1 MRRNRKPLRA
11 MFRKLNRTSVWDFL
25 RPDSSSPSRWNWYG
39 AAILFVLVN
48 LTFFPYIWGDR
59 TIQESAD
66 ETASLYISGSRQHPV
81 VQETALSVLDPG
93 AAAWQDEPFFALS
106 HGEIFNAKEP
116 PIWNPYNSFGTPL
129 AADAESQPYYPLAWI
144 PIIWRNARAYDVF
157 VALRIF
163 VAGLFAFL
171 YLRQFTRFVP
181 ALVGGTAFMYTGFCW
196 LYLANPDLSVSAL
209 APAMLYALE
218 RVLRRPS
225 FGTAALTSFV
235 IGCAILGGMP
245 ELTALVLLFGASYFV
260 ARIALDGPLR
270 SGWRSY
276 LPYLALGT
284 CVGIG
289 ISSVMVMPFL
299 EYVGVSTNTH
309 SAGGAGLAADPLTWS
324 TTATYL
330 APLYLGPPVQDIFAK
345 FSGWTTIRGF
355 FGCSA
360 LFLAMIGFFSSL
372 ADIRRRTAE
381 SAVPVVLGIVAILLL
396 AKRFGAGIVNW
407 TGVLPVLR
415 AIVFPK
421 YDEAIIGCCI
431 ALLAGFGVARL
442 YEKRVTMLTI
452 VLAAVLPL
460 TVLSVA
466 ASENRQAFL
475 QLSEHQNYY
484 TLSLSAALLYLTL
497 VFAAAAAS
505 SSGRLKPMYFGGA
518 MLALVVIEPLST
530 YIIPLRYVVNTPPPQ
545 SVSALLG
552 APYVTYLKS
561 HIGNDRLM
569 AQDGLLYPDWSSAF
583 SLADVRGL
591 APLYYERYLPFVHAF
606 LTDSGG
612 DYLNTRF
619 VGLGDD
625 MTTVAGQRFLTLSS
639 VRYVATTN
647 DLSRTTAFDKMYD
660 ADGIRIFQF
669 RSPLPRVS
677 IYHCVVD
684 ASTPEAALHDLRSTT
699 FDPYSEVVVEGK
711 AGFRL
716 CLPGARKSPVIA
728 GRLEE
733 YKPTA
738 VRATVN
744 TDGPSFVVLNDTNFP
759 GWSATIDGRPAQ
771 IFAANYLFRGVV
783 VPSGTHVIEYRY
795 SPRSFTVGLTISL
808 ISILM
813 VIGMAVFSLIA
824 RRNNTAAIESL
835 PSSA

>member
-1 MRRNRKPLRA
+1 
-11 MFRKLNRTSVWDFL
+11 
-25 RPDSSSPSRWNWYG
+25 
-39 AAILFVLVN
+39 
-48 LTFFPYIWGDR
+48 
-59 TIQESAD
+59 
-66 ETASLYISGSRQHPV
+66 
-81 VQETALSVLDPG
+81 
-93 AAAWQDEPFFALS
+93 
-106 HGEIFNAKEP
+106 
-116 PIWNPYNSFGTPL
+116 
-129 AADAESQPYYPLAWI
+129 
-144 PIIWRNARAYDVF
+144 
-157 VALRIF
+157 
-163 VAGLFAFL
+163 
-171 YLRQFTRFVP
+171 
-181 ALVGGTAFMYTGFCW
+181 
-196 LYLANPDLSVSAL
+196 
-209 APAMLYALE
+209 
-218 RVLRRPS
+218 
-225 FGTAALTSFV
+225 
-235 IGCAILGGMP
+235 
-245 ELTALVLLFGASYFV
+245 
-260 ARIALDGPLR
+260 
-270 SGWRSY
+270 
-276 LPYLALGT
+276 
-284 CVGIG
+284 
-289 ISSVMVMPFL
+289 
-299 EYVGVSTNTH
+299 
-309 SAGGAGLAADPLTWS
+309 
-324 TTATYL
+324 
-330 APLYLGPPVQDIFAK
+330 
-345 FSGWTTIRGF
+345 
-355 FGCSA
+355 
-360 LFLAMIGFFSSL
+360 
-372 ADIRRRTAE
+372 
-381 SAVPVVLGIVAILLL
+381 
-396 AKRFGAGIVNW
+396 
-407 TGVLPVLR
+407 
-415 AIVFPK
+415 
-421 YDEAIIGCCI
+421 
-431 ALLAGFGVARL
+431 
-442 YEKRVTMLTI
+442 
-452 VLAAVLPL
+452 
-460 TVLSVA
+460 
-466 ASENRQAFL
+466 
-475 QLSEHQNYY
+475 
-484 TLSLSAALLYLTL
+484 
-497 VFAAAAAS
+497 
-505 SSGRLKPMYFGGA
+505 
-518 MLALVVIEPLST
+518 
-530 YIIPLRYVVNTPPPQ
+530 
-545 SVSALLG
+545 
-552 APYVTYLKS
+552 
-561 HIGNDRLM
+561 M